1 MGCCTA
7 AGAALAVPAAQDK
20 PAPDKQAAPGA
31 AGDQQKM
38 MEEMMKM
45 MAPGPE
51 HQRLQP
57 LMGSFACETTSFM
70 NPQGPEKSK
79 ASQDVTWI
87 LGGRF
92 LMSKYSGT
100 AAGMPFEG
108 VGMDGYDKMK
118 KMYVGNWYD
127 TMGTGILSYEGSMD
141 AAGKVLTMKGTYDD
155 PMTGDKNP
163 VKMVTTI
170 VDPNKHS
177 FEMFTTMNG
186 QEMKMMEMTC
196 SRK

>member
-1 MGCCTA
+1 
-7 AGAALAVPAAQDK
+7 
-20 PAPDKQAAPGA
+20 
-31 AGDQQKM
+31 
-38 MEEMMKM
+38 
-45 MAPGPE
+45 
-51 HQRLQP
+51 
-57 LMGSFACETTSFM
+57 MGSFACDTTSFM
-70 NPQGPEKSK
+70 NPQGPEKTK
-79 ASQDVTWI
+79 GTQDVTWI

-92 LMSKYSGT
+92 LMSKFSGT

-155 PMTGDKNP
+155 PTTGDKNP

-170 VDPNKHS
+170 LDPNKHT
-177 FEMFTTMNG
+177 FEMYTTING